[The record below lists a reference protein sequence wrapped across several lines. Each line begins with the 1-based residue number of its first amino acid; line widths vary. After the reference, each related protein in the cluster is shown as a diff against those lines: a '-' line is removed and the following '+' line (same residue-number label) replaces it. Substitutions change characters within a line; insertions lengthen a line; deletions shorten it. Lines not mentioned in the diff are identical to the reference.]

1 MWKNSGHPLRSPAYV
16 FVLTIK
22 IFFPPMTVNF
32 VKTLYIANC
41 LFIMRLR
48 DESLV
53 CDKAKRGIPAHWNAH
68 LNYT

>member
-1 MWKNSGHPLRSPAYV
+1 MWKNSGRPLRSPAYA

-22 IFFPPMTVNF
+22 IFFPPTVNF

-53 CDKAKRGIPAHWNAH
+53 CDKAKRRKEAFLHIGMHI
-68 LNYT
+68 